1 MVVDSVVAY
10 EEVKMFALLQ
20 QIYPQDFVDVFISN
34 YFRFLDDVF
43 HKWFD
48 NFDIEPFYSM
58 INNLDPDLK
67 LIFEN
72 PSKSLNFLDIN
83 IRVVENNL
91 VFDIHYK
98 LANSFN
104 YLTYTSCHLPHTKNN
119 ILLSLAKGIVSIV
132 TNNREKRLK
141 ELKEHLLDRR
151 HPQNIIDYS
160 FTKIFQPKFQTENN
174 ESITFI
180 RTYNPKHNINFKKF
194 RSCLDKIKIKE
205 LKTCF
210 QKKKILLSTRQPSNL
225 RKLLTTGKFERLPM
239 PKQIAQVGLLSLR
252 ELHLSF
258 ISLF

>member
-1 MVVDSVVAY
+1 
-10 EEVKMFALLQ
+10 
-20 QIYPQDFVDVFISN
+20 
-34 YFRFLDDVF
+34 
-43 HKWFD
+43 
-48 NFDIEPFYSM
+48 M

-98 LANSFN
+98 LTNSFN
-104 YLTYTSCHLPHTKNN
+104 YLTYTSCHPPHTKNN
-119 ILLSLAKGIVSIV
+119 ILLSLAKRIVSIV
-132 TNNREKRLK
+132 TNNREKRVK
-141 ELKEHLLDRR
+141 ELKEHLLDRK
-151 HPQNIIDYS
+151 HPQNIIDCS
-160 FTKIFQPKFQTENN
+160 FTKIFHLKFQTENN

-239 PKQIAQVGLLSLR
+239 PKQIKQVGFLSLR
-252 ELHLSF
+252 ELHLSYKWLFYRVF
-258 ISLF
+258 IFFVQIQKHIVDLAL